1 MIFTQLIII
10 IIISHI
16 NYIDAKGYV
25 SSDKQET
32 HEDEN
37 VRYNNSHIIYNVL
50 HVLFSVHVDNDINTV
65 TNNDDISTEDII
77 NTPDIQQEITT
88 S

>member
-1 MIFTQLIII
+1 MYNII
-10 IIISHI
+10 
-16 NYIDAKGYV
+16 
-25 SSDKQET
+25 
-32 HEDEN
+32 
-37 VRYNNSHIIYNVL
+37 

-65 TNNDDISTEDII
+65 TNNDDISTEYII